1 MRTKNPKKARGLGK
15 VKIAR
20 TMDIQD
26 ISGAQDISAM
36 QDISGM
42 TQAGTVPDVSCAAQ
56 PAGPSQIPGA
66 AAAEDAKSVRGVAPE
81 TAGPVPKKG
90 RARRAGEEKKGPVL
104 ARAGMYLIR
113 GSGKVSMA
121 RVWQKRRKRADHALT
136 LLRTGIRVLNAMDR
150 KTIFRN
156 P

>member
-1 MRTKNPKKARGLGK
+1 MRTKSPKKARGLRK
-15 VKIAR
+15 AKIAR

-26 ISGAQDISAM
+26 ISGGQDISAV

-42 TQAGTVPDVSCAAQ
+42 TQAGTVPDVSCSARS
-56 PAGPSQIPGA
+56 AGPSQLPGA
-66 AAAEDAKSVRGVAPE
+66 DAAADVRKLRDAAPE
-81 TAGPVPKKG
+81 AADPVPKMG
-90 RARRAGEEKKGPVL
+90 RAGRHRGEKKGPVL